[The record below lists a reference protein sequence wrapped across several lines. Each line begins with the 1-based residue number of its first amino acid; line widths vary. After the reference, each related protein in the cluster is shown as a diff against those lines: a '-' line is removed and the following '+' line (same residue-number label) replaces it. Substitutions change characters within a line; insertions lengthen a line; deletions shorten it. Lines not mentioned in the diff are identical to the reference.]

1 MSTFFILLIVGFFL
15 VRIVSRNL
23 DHPSDPTLDEKF
35 PAVEPMDEPETV
47 IPEKHEEPAPEP
59 EQKPEPAPVVMP
71 AKDRLF
77 GLVGKP
83 LGHSSSMVR
92 FRKFFREQH
101 ISADYQ
107 NFEMD
112 SVEGIRDFV
121 AANPTLCGFNVTI
134 PFKTDIIQY
143 LDRLDETAAAIG
155 AVNTVKVIRTDG
167 RTELVGYNT
176 DWIGFTQSVRPLAE
190 GHSKALIL
198 GTGGAAK
205 AVSYA
210 LGKLGIENRFVSR
223 NSSFDVMGYYELSP
237 SVMDDYD
244 MVVNCTPV
252 GMWPDVSQRPDIPY
266 SFLSDRHLLFDVIAN
281 PEETQF
287 MAKGKQYGA
296 TVKGGKE
303 MLELQANAAWKI
315 WNE

>member
-15 VRIVSRNL
+15 VRMVSRNL
-23 DHPSDPTLDEKF
+23 DHPSDPTLDENF
-35 PAVEPMDEPETV
+35 PAVEPMNEPETV
-47 IPEKHEEPAPEP
+47 IPEKLEEPAPEP

-252 GMWPDVSQRPDIPY
+252 GMWPDVNQRPDIPY

-287 MAKGKQYGA
+287 MAKGKEYGA